1 MKVVYATVTTVLLAS
16 LLAGPAMAQRQKGD
30 KQGRGGAGMRGA
42 GGVAMI
48 LSNPGAQEELKLA
61 PDQIAKVTETIAKVR
76 KNHED
81 DFAKVRELSPT
92 EQRQKMQEL
101 GKAASEEILKD
112 LEDTLKPEQTKRLK
126 EIELQVRGM
135 QALLD
140 PDVATALTLSDA
152 QKEKIKSIEDDLTAE
167 MRSLRPAG
175 GPGGGGGGGAGGN
188 PFQKMQALRKE
199 ATKKALGVLTD
210 AQKKTWQEMTGK
222 PFEMRF
228 QRPGA

>member
-1 MKVVYATVTTVLLAS
+1 MKSVYATVTTVLLVS

-30 KQGRGGAGMRGA
+30 RQGRGGPGMRGA

-48 LSNPGAQEELKLA
+48 LSNPGAQEELKLT
-61 PDQIAKVTETIAKVR
+61 PEQITKITEVVSKVR
-76 KNHED
+76 KNHEN

-101 GKAASEEILKD
+101 GKASSEEILKD

-140 PDVATALTLSDA
+140 PEVATALTLSDA
-152 QKEKIKSIEDDLTAE
+152 QKEKIKSIDDDVRAE
-167 MRSLRPAG
+167 LSSLRPTG
-175 GPGGGGGGGAGGN
+175 GPGGGAGGGAGGN

-199 ATKKALGVLTD
+199 AMSKALGVLTD
-210 AQKKTWQEMTGK
+210 PQKKTWQGMTGK